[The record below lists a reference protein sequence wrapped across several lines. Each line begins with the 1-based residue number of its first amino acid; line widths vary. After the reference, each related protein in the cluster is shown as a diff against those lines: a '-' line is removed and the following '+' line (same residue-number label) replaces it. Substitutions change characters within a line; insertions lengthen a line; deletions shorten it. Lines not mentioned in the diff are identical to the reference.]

1 MQFAI
6 LTEIIAVLVVLM
18 LVGYVGAKRGI
29 FTPAVTK
36 AMSWLVFN
44 IFLVSSVFD
53 SICDD
58 VPEMSAMELAKMI
71 GVLSLC
77 IVVCYAVAII
87 VLRPILRKS
96 PCLPIA
102 EICVSAMNTLLFG
115 LPIVQQVYGSMA
127 VLYMGL
133 SSVPFNIIL
142 YSYGAMRLDGA
153 DGSRGGINI
162 KRIFTP
168 IFIATILGLVF
179 LFAKLPIP
187 GVLKKYLDISAAA
200 TLPMSMIVL
209 GATMGAGNLAEA
221 FMDKRVYLIAF
232 VRLVLCPL
240 VVFLVL
246 SPMGLDPIL
255 LRTSVVIA
263 GCPCGVVVP
272 VLALQYDQDALFAS
286 RSVMASTL
294 LSVFTLPIIILLLG

>member
-1 MQFAI
+1 MQLAI
-6 LTEIIAVLVVLM
+6 LIEIIVVLVVLM

-29 FTPAVTK
+29 FSPGVTK

-58 VPEMSAMELAKMI
+58 VPELSGGELMSILA
-71 GVLSLC
+71 VLSLS
-77 IVVCYAVAII
+77 IVLCYLVALA
-87 VLRPILRKS
+87 VLRPILRKNN
-96 PCLPIA
+96 CLPIG

-142 YSYGAMRLDGA
+142 YSYGTMRL
-153 DGSRGGINI
+153 SRGEAGGSKLDI
-162 KRIFTP
+162 RRMLTP
-168 IFIATILGLVF
+168 IFIVTVLGLVF

-187 GVLKKYLDISAAA
+187 GALQKYLDTTAAA

-209 GATMGAGNLAEA
+209 GATMGAGDLLEA
-221 FMDKRVYLIAF
+221 FRDKRVYLISF

-240 VVFLVL
+240 VVFLAL

-272 VLALQYDQDALFAS
+272 VLALQYEQDALFAS
-286 RSVMASTL
+286 RCVMASTL
-294 LSVFTLPIIILLLG
+294 LSVVTLPVVILLLG